1 MHHFLFKCLTWK
13 YKRWFMGQAL
23 GRVAKV
29 EDCVLN
35 TQEGAK
41 ALFTYVGKTARLKK
55 NYGEVPQLI

>member
-1 MHHFLFKCLTWK
+1 
-13 YKRWFMGQAL
+13 MGGAL
-23 GRVAKV
+23 GRAAKA

-41 ALFTYVGKTARLKK
+41 VLFAYVGKTARLKK